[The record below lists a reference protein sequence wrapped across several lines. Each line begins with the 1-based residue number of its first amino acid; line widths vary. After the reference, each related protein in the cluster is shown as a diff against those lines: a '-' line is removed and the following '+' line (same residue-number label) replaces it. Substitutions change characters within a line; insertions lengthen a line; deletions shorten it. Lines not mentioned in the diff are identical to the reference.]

1 VSLNSDAGVDTGDL
15 SADDVSAL
23 FGKTK
28 GFKAS
33 EPNVAPPAE
42 TSTDE
47 DTDF

>member
-33 EPNVAPPAE
+33 EPNVAPPE
-42 TSTDE
+42 DTSTDE

>member
-1 VSLNSDAGVDTGDL
+1 MSLSSDAGVDTGDL
-15 SADDVSAL
+15 SAEDVSAL

-33 EPNVAPPAE
+33 EPNVAPAAAE
-42 TSTDE
+42 DTEE